1 MAENLQ
7 LRKESG
13 WIVVCT
19 MPDVCKTPPCV
30 PVPYPAVA
38 FLNDSTDVPQK
49 VKANGHPFVLHD
61 KSYVSKTWGDQPG
74 ILKGIKS
81 NTVGGECYPIDH
93 SGSFKVNKKHIVR
106 VDDAFW
112 INGMGGIGNTRGRVF
127 KIPPLSEMINTALDV
142 LQVGL
147 DIVGLI
153 PGLGEIADGINGVIS
168 LARGD
173 YVGAALSFGAMIP
186 FAGWAATGAKVA
198 TKAVKATKAGSKA
211 AKAASKIGKKAKA
224 LGSKIKGKGK
234 KPEICKPCKPLKGK
248 PVNPMQGSKILMG
261 DMDTDFE
268 LNAALPLVWQ
278 RSYASNSVTGTEKYP
293 LSWYGQGWD
302 SPYGIQIK
310 VLPLHEKIEV
320 VLPFGRIIE
329 FPYLEPKDHFYSIHE
344 DFTLIRK
351 YVDQDDSNQIFHF
364 QIAVGTIEN
373 ASIYYEF
380 EHQVKKTTAKPE
392 HLILCT
398 GMYDLYGNQIG
409 LEYLH
414 KDEIYQN
421 YPSHIFDSAN
431 RVLALEFITIKNQVR
446 LREIKHIRKLDELSH
461 VDEKTGVALNIP
473 ERIFRAERQAHIEFE
488 DVDDYVNGKVL
499 VRYEYS
505 DEADLIHV
513 YVDDSSVEAKTLS
526 EYKLR
531 MTRKFEWKN
540 HMMTAHHQ
548 IGGVSSYYEYNEYSP
563 KGKVIRHWIN
573 TGEEFV
579 FQYENEY
586 TEVISAPNTA
596 LSKTEKYYFDRTFE
610 LTQYVDSQGHSE
622 YYQYNKA
629 GKLLK
634 KTDTDGAITEYQYSG
649 AELSKIRS
657 LIHYDPITKLPV
669 WREIS
674 LNWTKGRLTKVTDPL
689 GNTDTT
695 AYNFAGQPLVITNAL
710 GYQTQIKYTPKGFA
724 YTITDAKGGHKR
736 LQWDDYGNLK
746 KYQDCSGKITEY
758 QYDDYGRLTHVHNA
772 LGHVTQFKYY
782 ARQTQPCEIIYPD
795 QSSERFKYD
804 ALERLI
810 EYRDALGRI
819 TSYQYSYDSLPIRRR
834 DAANGI
840 VTYQYDNLRRFTGLT
855 NENGQTWTLEYDSN
869 DRVIAETT
877 FDGVCTKYEYS
888 PAGQLIKLQ
897 QYNGHQQLRY
907 STLFKRNLLGELLE
921 QYIVD
926 HHDLTEKK
934 RTRYGY
940 DLAGQLIKARNEHS
954 HVKLSY
960 DEIGQLNKEQL
971 IAHWFDQ
978 ENKEHIKRSHTL
990 THLYDELGNR
1000 IETTLPDGRKIKTMY
1015 YGSGHAW
1022 NYALEESEGSHE
1034 ISSLKRDDLHQEIQR
1049 TQGQLQSLFQLD
1061 KMGRLLDQTVTHSNS
1076 PEQKRLER
1084 AYQYDKAG
1092 QLTEILDK
1100 RYLTQNQSWQRQQR
1114 YQYDVLSRLTA
1125 SELSSHGQHENY
1137 IQIREKFAFDP
1148 ASNILPIATAHNENQ
1163 IKDNRVRH
1171 IEQDHQIVDYDYD
1184 DLGRV
1189 VQKRIQIKDAKAFGH
1204 LSSKHILN
1212 PFTTRQI
1219 ELKWDEQNQLT
1230 ESISNKPD
1238 GRGNK
1243 EIIKTQYYY
1252 DPFGRRI
1259 AKQSQIYQEQLIT
1272 QQVRQKPA
1280 QTTPQQSLSS
1290 GSGYNLSLSSVL
1302 TPAWQEKSV
1311 RATKTVQRKQTKLMQ
1326 KQSVWN
1332 VWDGNRILQDYNGT
1346 HVFTTVYEADS
1357 FVPLARLVWLDKKL
1371 EFAANDETQDK
1382 QIKLEE
1388 LQKIAIQNLGD
1399 FGLGDLD
1406 SSLKASNDEPPK
1418 HSQHQVYWY
1427 QNDHLGT
1434 PRELTSHDGD
1444 IAWEAVYQAW
1454 GNTVTVE
1461 WQEVELQAIQLNEI
1475 EKSYLLQPHRF
1486 QGQIYDA
1493 ETGLH
1498 YNRFRYYDPDMGR
1511 FISHDPIGLLGG
1523 DNHFQYA
1530 PNPVEW
1536 VDPFGLK
1543 FDLGDVSSIS
1553 RRTSTKGDIDLKTSR
1568 AARREA
1574 MRRQGIPTSQSYTST
1589 LKLDPS
1595 GSMDSSGRRMFVEK
1609 IKITGT
1615 DTVHEIKVH
1624 PEGHVFPAE
1633 GKNSQT
1639 YEKMHYHD
1647 QNGAH
1652 ITYEEG
1658 SPRSTNRY
1666 SGDDFR
1672 C

>member
-13 WIVVCT
+13 WIVVST
-19 MPDVCKTPPCV
+19 MPDVCKTPMGSSTP
-30 PVPYPAVA
+30 PVPYPVTAKLTDAQLV
-38 FLNDSTDVPQK
+38 STNVN
-49 VKANGHPFVLHD
+49 ANGHQVLLHN
-61 KSYVSKTWGDQPG
+61 KSYISKTLGDQAG
-74 ILKGIKS
+74 VAKGIKS
-81 NTVGGECYPIDH
+81 GTVGDRCYPIDK
-93 SGSFKVNKKHIVR
+93 SSSYTINGKRIVR
-106 VDDAFW
+106 VDDTFSM
-112 INGMGGIGNTRGRVF
+112 NGSEGKGNTEGIVV
-127 KIPPLSEMINTALDV
+127 KESAILPTITVTAKPEEEKSSWLDK
-142 LQVGL
+142 LQLGL

-153 PGLGEIADGINGVIS
+153 PGLGEIADGVNGAIS

-173 YVGAALSFGAMIP
+173 YAGAALSFGAMIP
-186 FAGWAATGAKVA
+186 FAGWGATAAKAGRNVLKATDKAADAAKVA
-198 TKAVKATKAGSKA
+198 
-211 AKAASKIGKKAKA
+211 KKADNVPVPKKA
-224 LGSKIKGKGK
+224 DGGSVKGKGK
-234 KPEICKPCKPLKGK
+234 DGDSNIDCPYPQVGRPISPT
-248 PVNPMQGSKILMG
+248 QGSKILTG
-261 DMDTDFE
+261 DQDTDFE
-268 LNAALPLVWQ
+268 LHSALPVIWQ
-278 RSYASNSVTGTEKYP
+278 RSYASNSLVGTESHP
-293 LSWYGQGWD
+293 NTWYGQGWN
-302 SPYGIQIK
+302 STFSIQIR
-310 VLPLHEKIEV
+310 VLSAQQKIEV
-320 VLPFGRIIE
+320 ILPLGRVVS
-329 FPYLEPKDHFYSIHE
+329 FPYLEPSDQFYSVYE
-344 DFTLIRK
+344 NFTLIRMK
-351 YVDQDDSNQIFHF
+351 INEENTDQIYNFK
-364 QIAVGTIEN
+364 IALGTIEN
-373 ASIYYEF
+373 ASVFYEF
-380 EHQVKKTTAKPE
+380 EHQVKNITTKPE

-398 GMYDLYGNQIG
+398 GMHDLYGNQIG

-421 YPSHIFDSAN
+421 YPSHIYDCAN

-461 VDEKTGVALNIP
+461 VDEKTGVALSIP
-473 ERIFRAERQAHIEFE
+473 ERIFRAERQAHIELE
-488 DVDDYVNGKVL
+488 DIDDYVNGKVL
-499 VRYEYS
+499 VRYDYS
-505 DEADLIHV
+505 NEADLIHV
-513 YVDDSSVEAKTLS
+513 YVDDSPVEAKTLS

-548 IGGVSSYYEYNEYSP
+548 IGGVSSYYEYDEYSP
-563 KGKVIRHWIN
+563 KGKVIKSNSN
-573 TGEEFV
+573 TGEHFLFKYFEG
-579 FQYENEY
+579 Y
-586 TEVISAPNTA
+586 TEVIYNPTENIQ
-596 LSKTEKYYFDRTFE
+596 KTEKFYFNKKKKLTKFVNSAGFE
-610 LTQYVDSQGHSE
+610 EVYE
-622 YYQYNKA
+622 YDHYRR
-629 GKLLK
+629 LLK
-634 KTDTDGAITEYQYSG
+634 KTDADGAITEYQYSG

-689 GNTDTT
+689 GNTETT

-746 KYQDCSGKITEY
+746 KYQDCSGKITQY

-772 LGHVTQFKYY
+772 LGDVTQFKYY

-840 VTYQYDNLRRFTGLT
+840 VTYQYDNLRRFTGLI

-888 PAGQLIKLQ
+888 PAGQLIKHQ

-934 RTRYGY
+934 RIRYAY
-940 DLAGQLIKARNEHS
+940 DLAGQMIEARNEHS

-960 DEIGQLNKEQL
+960 GEIGQLNKEQL

-978 ENKEHIKRSHTL
+978 ENKEHIKRTHTL

-1022 NYALEESEGSHE
+1022 NYALEDSEGHHE
-1034 ISSLKRDDLHQEIQR
+1034 ISSLKRDDLHQEIER

-1061 KMGRLLDQTVTHSNS
+1061 KMGRLLDQTVTHSNN

-1100 RYLTQNQSWQRQQR
+1100 RYLTQNQSWQRKQS

-1148 ASNILPIATAHNENQ
+1148 ASNILPIATAHNENK

-1212 PFTTRQI
+1212 QFTTRQI
-1219 ELKWDEQNQLT
+1219 DLKWDEQNQLI

-1290 GSGYNLSLSSVL
+1290 GSGYNLSLSSVP

-1311 RATKTVQRKQTKLMQ
+1311 RATKTVQCKQTRLMQ

-1357 FVPLARLVWLDKKL
+1357 FVPLARLVWLDEKL
-1371 EFAANDETQDK
+1371 EFAANDETHDK

-1388 LQKIAIQNLGD
+1388 LQKIALQNLGD

-1434 PRELTSHDGD
+1434 PRELTSHEGD

-1461 WQEVELQAIQLNEI
+1461 WQEVAQELNPIRLNSIEQA
-1475 EKSYLLQPHRF
+1475 YLLQPHRF

-1523 DNHFQYA
+1523 ENHFQYA

-1536 VDPFGLK
+1536 VDRLGLAK
-1543 FDLGDVSSIS
+1543 LRRPYIRKSTRQAVESKATIKNGRFIDPNTGKAISGDKMRPYSLADGKYDLGH
-1553 RRTSTKGDIDLKTSR
+1553 
-1568 AARREA
+1568 
-1574 MRRQGIPTSQSYTST
+1574 IPGHEHRYE
-1589 LKLDPS
+1589 
-1595 GSMDSSGRRMFVEK
+1595 VEK
-1609 IKITGT
+1609 AEIDGLTQKEFN
-1615 DTVHEIKVH
+1615 DRMNNPDLYQVEDPLENQSHKHEASKA
-1624 PEGHVFPAE
+1624 F
-1633 GKNSQT
+1633 
-1639 YEKMHYHD
+1639 D
-1647 QNGAH
+1647 
-1652 ITYEEG
+1652 
-1658 SPRSTNRY
+1658 
-1666 SGDDFR
+1666 